1 MSSDNFTRW
10 QPHFNDSVFSARIA
24 FSLPAT
30 VLVFVLLTYLR
41 GLYRVYLHPL
51 SNFPGP
57 REAAKSHSWLYQQ
70 TQKDYPEDIYEQ
82 IHHKYDA
89 KAIRIAPN
97 ELHITDTNLY
107 KVIYRQ
113 SNPFPKNEPFYLAFN
128 APSPTVFTEMDEAKH
143 KERRRMLNPMFS
155 RAGVLKLEGLIRERL
170 ALLEIK
176 IERLREKQNIDFYDA
191 FRLLTT
197 NIIMEF
203 CFADSRG
210 MLEEQ
215 SDSFKSQF
223 LTAFSVAASA
233 LKTLQQYPLL
243 RIVSNAIPV
252 GLLKVVSPELGNL
265 IHLTDYAEQCVNRWR
280 KSDGSKAAVSH
291 PIVLE
296 NLTSL
301 SDVAL
306 VGESLDLLVARSD
319 TSATSVTTALFE
331 ILRNP
336 AIEKRLVEEL
346 DAAIPD
352 KNELPPLHT
361 LEKIEYLTAC
371 VKEGIRLASTV
382 PSRLPRIVPHN
393 LSEPLV
399 VDGKVVPPGTIV
411 SMSAHTM
418 HSSVDLWGPDA
429 RLFNPD
435 RWLGPEAKGLDQY
448 QVAFSKGARMCIGQN
463 LVPVELTLI
472 LASILRKYKIT
483 FPSGFLPPRR
493 VDNFTVELE
502 GGLPLQ
508 VSPQA

>member
-1 MSSDNFTRW
+1 MLTTR
-10 QPHFNDSVFSARIA
+10 A
-24 FSLPAT
+24 
-30 VLVFVLLTYLR
+30 
-41 GLYRVYLHPL
+41 
-51 SNFPGP
+51 
-57 REAAKSHSWLYQQ
+57 
-70 TQKDYPEDIYEQ
+70 
-82 IHHKYDA
+82 DA

-191 FRLLTT
+191 FR
-197 NIIMEF
+197 
-203 CFADSRG
+203 RG

-215 SDSFKSQF
+215 PDSFKSQF

-252 GLLKVVSPELGNL
+252 ALLKVVSPELGNL

-280 KSDGSKAAVSH
+280 KSDGSKAAVNH

-306 VGESLDLLVARSD
+306 VGESLDLLVAGSD

-352 KNELPPLHT
+352 KNDLPPLQT
-361 LEKIEYLTAC
+361 LEKIEYL
-371 VKEGIRLASTV
+371 
-382 PSRLPRIVPHN
+382 
-393 LSEPLV
+393 
-399 VDGKVVPPGTIV
+399 V
-411 SMSAHTM
+411 SDSDSA
-418 HSSVDLWGPDA
+418 
-429 RLFNPD
+429 
-435 RWLGPEAKGLDQY
+435 
-448 QVAFSKGARMCIGQN
+448 IGFY
-463 LVPVELTLI
+463 LKT
-472 LASILRKYKIT
+472 
-483 FPSGFLPPRR
+483 
-493 VDNFTVELE
+493 D
-502 GGLPLQ
+502 
-508 VSPQA
+508 

>member
-1 MSSDNFTRW
+1 MLQLTTR
-10 QPHFNDSVFSARIA
+10 A
-24 FSLPAT
+24 
-30 VLVFVLLTYLR
+30 
-41 GLYRVYLHPL
+41 
-51 SNFPGP
+51 
-57 REAAKSHSWLYQQ
+57 
-70 TQKDYPEDIYEQ
+70 
-82 IHHKYDA
+82 DA
-89 KAIRIAPN
+89 KATRIAPN

-128 APSPTVFTEMDEAKH
+128 APSPTVFTEMNEAKH

-155 RAGVLKLEGLIRERL
+155 RAGVLKLENLIRERL
-170 ALLEIK
+170 ALLESK

-191 FRLLTT
+191 FR
-197 NIIMEF
+197 
-203 CFADSRG
+203 
-210 MLEEQ
+210 Q
-215 SDSFKSQF
+215 PHSFDR
-223 LTAFSVAASA
+223 SA
-233 LKTLQQYPLL
+233 
-243 RIVSNAIPV
+243 
-252 GLLKVVSPELGNL
+252 
-265 IHLTDYAEQCVNRWR
+265 VN
-280 KSDGSKAAVSH
+280 H

-306 VGESLDLLVARSD
+306 VGESLDLLVAGSD

-352 KNELPPLHT
+352 KNDLPPLQT

-371 VKEGIRLASTV
+371 VKEGIRLASAV
-382 PSRLPRIVPHN
+382 PSRLPRIVPQN

-399 VDGKVVPPGTIV
+399 VDGKIVPPGTIV

-429 RLFNPD
+429 RLFNPN
-435 RWLGPEAKGLDQY
+435 RWLGSDAKGLDQY

-463 LVPVELTLI
+463 PNL
-472 LASILRKYKIT
+472 
-483 FPSGFLPPRR
+483 
-493 VDNFTVELE
+493 
-502 GGLPLQ
+502 
-508 VSPQA
+508 

>member
-1 MSSDNFTRW
+1 MLQLTTR
-10 QPHFNDSVFSARIA
+10 A
-24 FSLPAT
+24 
-30 VLVFVLLTYLR
+30 
-41 GLYRVYLHPL
+41 
-51 SNFPGP
+51 
-57 REAAKSHSWLYQQ
+57 
-70 TQKDYPEDIYEQ
+70 
-82 IHHKYDA
+82 DA

-191 FRLLTT
+191 FRLVTT

-215 SDSFKSQF
+215 PDSFKSQF

-280 KSDGSKAAVSH
+280 KSDGSKAAVNH

-306 VGESLDLLVARSD
+306 VGESLDLLVAGSD

-336 AIEKRLVEEL
+336 AIEKRLIEEL

-352 KNELPPLHT
+352 KNDLPPLQT

-371 VKEGIRLASTV
+371 VKEGIRLASAV

-429 RLFNPD
+429 RLFNPN

-508 VSPQA
+508 VSPRA

>member
-1 MSSDNFTRW
+1 MLKVT
-10 QPHFNDSVFSARIA
+10 
-24 FSLPAT
+24 
-30 VLVFVLLTYLR
+30 
-41 GLYRVYLHPL
+41 
-51 SNFPGP
+51 
-57 REAAKSHSWLYQQ
+57 
-70 TQKDYPEDIYEQ
+70 
-82 IHHKYDA
+82 DA

-191 FRLLTT
+191 FRLVTT

-215 SDSFKSQF
+215 PDSFKSQF

-280 KSDGSKAAVSH
+280 KSDGSKAAVNH

-306 VGESLDLLVARSD
+306 VGESLDLLVAGSD

-336 AIEKRLVEEL
+336 AIEKRLIEEL

-352 KNELPPLHT
+352 KNDLPPLQT

-371 VKEGIRLASTV
+371 VKEGIRLASAV

-429 RLFNPD
+429 RLFNPN

-508 VSPQA
+508 VSPRA

>member
-10 QPHFNDSVFSARIA
+10 QPHFNDSVLSPRIA
-24 FSLPAT
+24 FSLPAA
-30 VLVFVLLTYLR
+30 VLVFVLFAYLR

-243 RIVSNAIPV
+243 RIVSNAIAV

-265 IHLTDYAEQCVNRWR
+265 IHLTDVSSFWSKYFFKPVVEALSDPESVEFTAVN
-280 KSDGSKAAVSH
+280 H
-291 PIVLE
+291 PIVLGK
-296 NLTSL
+296 LTSL

-306 VGESLDLLVARSD
+306 VGESLDLLVAGSD

-346 DAAIPD
+346 DAAIHQSFPVLANSQTED
-352 KNELPPLHT
+352 
-361 LEKIEYLTAC
+361 LE
-371 VKEGIRLASTV
+371 R
-382 PSRLPRIVPHN
+382 P
-393 LSEPLV
+393 
-399 VDGKVVPPGTIV
+399 
-411 SMSAHTM
+411 
-418 HSSVDLWGPDA
+418 
-429 RLFNPD
+429 
-435 RWLGPEAKGLDQY
+435 
-448 QVAFSKGARMCIGQN
+448 
-463 LVPVELTLI
+463 
-472 LASILRKYKIT
+472 
-483 FPSGFLPPRR
+483 
-493 VDNFTVELE
+493 
-502 GGLPLQ
+502 
-508 VSPQA
+508 

>member
-1 MSSDNFTRW
+1 
-10 QPHFNDSVFSARIA
+10 
-24 FSLPAT
+24 
-30 VLVFVLLTYLR
+30 
-41 GLYRVYLHPL
+41 
-51 SNFPGP
+51 
-57 REAAKSHSWLYQQ
+57 
-70 TQKDYPEDIYEQ
+70 
-82 IHHKYDA
+82 
-89 KAIRIAPN
+89 
-97 ELHITDTNLY
+97 
-107 KVIYRQ
+107 
-113 SNPFPKNEPFYLAFN
+113 
-128 APSPTVFTEMDEAKH
+128 MDEAKH

-215 SDSFKSQF
+215 PDSFKSQF

-265 IHLTDYAEQCVNRWR
+265 IHLTDSVEFTAVN
-280 KSDGSKAAVSH
+280 H

-306 VGESLDLLVARSD
+306 VGESLDLLVAGSD
-319 TSATSVTTALFE
+319 TSATSVTTALLE

-352 KNELPPLHT
+352 KNDLPPLQT

-371 VKEGIRLASTV
+371 VKEGIRLASAV

-399 VDGKVVPPGTIV
+399 VDGKIVPPGTIV

-429 RLFNPD
+429 RLFNPN
-435 RWLGPEAKGLDQY
+435 RWLGSDAKGLDQY
-448 QVAFSKGARMCIGQN
+448 QVAFSKGARMCIGQ
-463 LVPVELTLI
+463 
-472 LASILRKYKIT
+472 K
-483 FPSGFLPPRR
+483 
-493 VDNFTVELE
+493 
-502 GGLPLQ
+502 
-508 VSPQA
+508 

>member
-1 MSSDNFTRW
+1 MSFDNFTTW
-10 QPHFNDSVFSARIA
+10 QPHFNDSVLSNRITFSVSAA
-24 FSLPAT
+24 
-30 VLVFVLLTYLR
+30 VLVFVLFTYLR

-57 REAAKSHSWLYQQ
+57 REAAKSHTWLYQQ
-70 TQKDYPEDIYEQ
+70 TQKEYPEDIYEK
-82 IHHKYDA
+82 IHHRYDA

-215 SDSFKSQF
+215 PNSFRSQF
-223 LTAFSVAASA
+223 LTAFSVGAQAV
-233 LKTLQQYPLL
+233 KTLQQYPLL

-252 GLLKVVSPELGNL
+252 GLLKVISPELGSL
-265 IHLTDYAEQCVNRWR
+265 FQLTDYAEQCVDRWR
-280 KSDGSKAAVSH
+280 KSDGSKAAVNH
-291 PIVLE
+291 PIVFE

-306 VGESLDLLVARSD
+306 VSESLDLLVAGSD

-336 AIEKRLVEEL
+336 AIEKRLVKDL

-352 KNELPPLHT
+352 KNDLPPLQT

-371 VKEGIRLASTV
+371 VKEGIRLASAV
-382 PSRLPRIVPHN
+382 PSRLPRIVPNN

-399 VDGKVVPPGTIV
+399 VDGKIVPPGV
-411 SMSAHTM
+411 S
-418 HSSVDLWGPDA
+418 V
-429 RLFNPD
+429 
-435 RWLGPEAKGLDQY
+435 
-448 QVAFSKGARMCIGQN
+448 
-463 LVPVELTLI
+463 TLQ
-472 LASILRKYKIT
+472 S
-483 FPSGFLPPRR
+483 
-493 VDNFTVELE
+493 
-502 GGLPLQ
+502 
-508 VSPQA
+508 

>member
-1 MSSDNFTRW
+1 MLQLTTR
-10 QPHFNDSVFSARIA
+10 A
-24 FSLPAT
+24 
-30 VLVFVLLTYLR
+30 
-41 GLYRVYLHPL
+41 
-51 SNFPGP
+51 
-57 REAAKSHSWLYQQ
+57 
-70 TQKDYPEDIYEQ
+70 
-82 IHHKYDA
+82 DA

-265 IHLTDYAEQCVNRWR
+265 IHLTDYAEQCVNRWG
-280 KSDGSKAAVSH
+280 KSDGSKAAVNH

-306 VGESLDLLVARSD
+306 VGESLDLLVAGSD

-371 VKEGIRLASTV
+371 VKEGIRLASAV

-472 LASILRKYKIT
+472 LASILRNYKIT

>member
-1 MSSDNFTRW
+1 MSFDNFTTW
-10 QPHFNDSVFSARIA
+10 QPRFDNSVFSNRIV
-24 FSLPAT
+24 FSVPAV
-30 VLVFVLLTYLR
+30 VLFVVLFTYLR

-70 TQKDYPEDIYEQ
+70 TQKEYPEDIYEQ

-143 KERRRMLNPMFS
+143 KERRRMLNPLFS
-155 RAGVLKLEGLIRERL
+155 RAGVLKLESI
-170 ALLEIK
+170 
-176 IERLREKQNIDFYDA
+176 NFYDA

-203 CFADSRG
+203 CFANSRG

-215 SDSFKSQF
+215 PDSFQSQF
-223 LTAFSVAASA
+223 LTALSVAASA

-243 RIVSNAIPV
+243 RIISNAIPV
-252 GLLKVVSPELGNL
+252 GLVKVVSPELGNL

-280 KSDGSKAAVSH
+280 KSDGSKAAVNH

-301 SDVAL
+301 SEVAL
-306 VGESLDLLVARSD
+306 VGESLDLLVAGSD

-336 AIEKRLVEEL
+336 AIEKRLVDEL

-352 KNELPPLHT
+352 KNDLPPVQT

-371 VKEGIRLASTV
+371 VKEGIRLASAV
-382 PSRLPRIVPHN
+382 PSRLPRIVPQN

-399 VDGKVVPPGTIV
+399 VDGKIVPPGTIV

-435 RWLGPEAKGLDQY
+435 RWLGPEAKSLDQY

-502 GGLPLQ
+502 GGLPLK
-508 VSPQA
+508 VSPRA

>member
-1 MSSDNFTRW
+1 MSSDNFTTW
-10 QPHFNDSVFSARIA
+10 QPRFNDPVLSTRIA
-24 FSLPAT
+24 FSVPAA
-30 VLVFVLLTYLR
+30 VLIFVLFTYLR

-155 RAGVLKLEGLIRERL
+155 RAGVLKLEDLIRERL
-170 ALLEIK
+170 ALLESK

-191 FRLLTT
+191 FR
-197 NIIMEF
+197 
-203 CFADSRG
+203 
-210 MLEEQ
+210 Q
-215 SDSFKSQF
+215 PHSFDR
-223 LTAFSVAASA
+223 SA
-233 LKTLQQYPLL
+233 
-243 RIVSNAIPV
+243 
-252 GLLKVVSPELGNL
+252 
-265 IHLTDYAEQCVNRWR
+265 VN
-280 KSDGSKAAVSH
+280 H

-306 VGESLDLLVARSD
+306 VGESLDLLVAGSD

-352 KNELPPLHT
+352 KNDLPPLQT

-371 VKEGIRLASTV
+371 VKEGIRLASAV
-382 PSRLPRIVPHN
+382 PSRLPRIVPQN

-399 VDGKVVPPGTIV
+399 VDGKIVPPGTIV

-429 RLFNPD
+429 RLFNPN
-435 RWLGPEAKGLDQY
+435 RWLGSDAKGLDQY

-508 VSPQA
+508 VSPRA

>member
-1 MSSDNFTRW
+1 MLQLTTR
-10 QPHFNDSVFSARIA
+10 A
-24 FSLPAT
+24 
-30 VLVFVLLTYLR
+30 
-41 GLYRVYLHPL
+41 
-51 SNFPGP
+51 
-57 REAAKSHSWLYQQ
+57 
-70 TQKDYPEDIYEQ
+70 
-82 IHHKYDA
+82 DA

-265 IHLTDYAEQCVNRWR
+265 IHLTDCVNRWR
-280 KSDGSKAAVSH
+280 KSDGSKAAVNH

-306 VGESLDLLVARSD
+306 VGESLDLLVAGSD

-361 LEKIEYLTAC
+361 LEKIEYL
-371 VKEGIRLASTV
+371 
-382 PSRLPRIVPHN
+382 H
-393 LSEPLV
+393 
-399 VDGKVVPPGTIV
+399 
-411 SMSAHTM
+411 
-418 HSSVDLWGPDA
+418 
-429 RLFNPD
+429 
-435 RWLGPEAKGLDQY
+435 Q
-448 QVAFSKGARMCIGQN
+448 
-463 LVPVELTLI
+463 
-472 LASILRKYKIT
+472 
-483 FPSGFLPPRR
+483 
-493 VDNFTVELE
+493 
-502 GGLPLQ
+502 
-508 VSPQA
+508 